1 VVLVVVLAAEVV
13 EPLLELLTMVLV
25 ETELAAEYQEQEVVI
40 LAEVKVEHL
49 MELIGMVADM
59 VVVMAVLKLCGH
71 LQLQADRGRVIIRRI
86 INNETIY

>member
-13 EPLLELLTMVLV
+13 EPLLELLTTVLA
-25 ETELAAEYQEQEVVI
+25 ELQLAAVSLELWAAIMVV
-40 LAEVKVEHL
+40 VKAEHL
-49 MELIGMVADM
+49 TELIGMAVDM